1 MIWRNIFSVRVNSLF
16 FHSVVA
22 WKNEKFYLTK
32 KNLSNQLFSK
42 CFGET
47 TNAFTKFLRKKC
59 EREFLQFSHCGI
71 LVPTLHALTKCVE
84 KRKNLFRS
92 HKQNISWN
100 QRLSRNV
107 TFTKCLIEEN
117 ANMYEE
123 GLKTRSSQ
131 F

>member
-1 MIWRNIFSVRVNSLF
+1 MRVNSLF

-84 KRKNLFRS
+84 IRKDLFRS
-92 HKQNISWN
+92 QPGTI
-100 QRLSRNV
+100 
-107 TFTKCLIEEN
+107 LI
-117 ANMYEE
+117 
-123 GLKTRSSQ
+123 LVLFVQ
-131 F
+131 FHTVAKYQIP